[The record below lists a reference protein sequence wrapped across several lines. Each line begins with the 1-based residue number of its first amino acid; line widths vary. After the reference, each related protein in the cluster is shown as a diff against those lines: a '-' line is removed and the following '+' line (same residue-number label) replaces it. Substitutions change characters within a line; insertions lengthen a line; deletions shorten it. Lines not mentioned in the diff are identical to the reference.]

1 MTLHDYAMEL
11 HEVSRS
17 FGENDVVN
25 NVSFSISKG
34 EVLTLIGPSGCGKST
49 LLRLIAGLEKPD
61 HGTVILDGHDVSS
74 VKAENRNIGF
84 VFQDNALFGHLSV
97 ADNIAFGL
105 RQMPKQQRNERIN
118 EMLSLIQ
125 LDGMG
130 RRYPHELSGGEQQR
144 VALARAL
151 ASQPSVVLLDEPF
164 ASLDGVLREELGHQV
179 TEILRGT
186 RTTSIL
192 VTHDRREAMA
202 LGDRLA
208 VMNAGKMEQ
217 CDTPRV
223 VYSAP
228 ATRFVASFLDEASFL
243 KTPDGS
249 LVVARP
255 HQWSIHPLGPDVITR
270 VEFLGAVCRYTVSRD
285 DGSTV
290 VVDHDFDNSLSQGN
304 ACTIALK
311 TDALHRLP
319 S

>member
-1 MTLHDYAMEL
+1 MMLHDYAMEL
-11 HEVSRS
+11 KEVSRS

-25 NVSFSISKG
+25 NVSFSLSEG

-61 HGTVILDGHDVSS
+61 NGTVILAGRDVSS
-74 VKAENRNIGF
+74 VKAENRNVGF
-84 VFQDNALFGHLSV
+84 VFQDNALFGHLRV

-105 RQMPKQQRNERIN
+105 RHLPKQQRNERIN
-118 EMLSLIQ
+118 EMLSLTQ

-179 TEILRGT
+179 TEILRSA

-192 VTHDRREAMA
+192 VTHDRREAMS

-208 VMNAGKMEQ
+208 VMNAGTLEQ
-217 CDTPRV
+217 CDLPRV

-243 KTPDGS
+243 KSPDGS
-249 LVVARP
+249 FVVARP
-255 HQWSIHPLGPDVITR
+255 HQWSIRPAGPDVITR
-270 VEFLGAVCRYTVSRD
+270 VEFVGAVCRYTVSRN
-285 DGSTV
+285 DGTTV
-290 VVDHDFDNSLSQGN
+290 AVDHDFDTALSRGN
-304 ACTIALK
+304 ACTVALK